1 MSSKVA
7 VIVQARMGS
16 TRLPGKS
23 MMLLAGKPL
32 VQRVIERI
40 KNANKVDELILAIPN
55 TPENENLEKLGRE
68 LDVTVYKGSE
78 QDLVDRYYQ
87 AALISEC
94 DYVVRIPADN
104 PVPEGSEIDRIIDH
118 HINLGRKGFSSNLAE
133 IYNSKYPDGI
143 GAEIFDFELLEQ
155 VHRSEIDSHKR
166 EHVHL
171 NFFDYSTQKPVNDD
185 WCPVSTINCP
195 SAFARP
201 DLILDVNTIEQYQ
214 YLAKMY
220 NDLYPSNSNFSI
232 KEIIEWHDFQELS
245 KGEVS
250 KSEK

>member
-7 VIVQARMGS
+7 GIVQARIGS

-32 VQRVIERI
+32 VQRVLERI
-40 KNANKVDELILAIPN
+40 KNANRIDELILAIPN
-55 TPENENLEKLGRE
+55 TPENEDLEKLGRE

-78 QDLVDRYYQ
+78 QDLVDRYFQ

-94 DYVVRIPADN
+94 DYIVRIPADN
-104 PVPEGSEIDRIIDH
+104 PVPQGSEIDRIISH

-133 IYNSKYPDGI
+133 IYDSRYPDGI
-143 GAEIFDFELLEQ
+143 GAEIFDTDLLDH
-155 VHRSEIDSHKR
+155 VHRTEIDPNKR

-171 NFFDYSTQKPVNDD
+171 NFFDYSTQKPVNNE

-195 SAFARP
+195 SEFARP
-201 DLILDVNTIEQYQ
+201 DLILDVNTIDQYQ
-214 YLAKMY
+214 YMAKMY
-220 NDLYPSNSNFSI
+220 NDLYPVNPNFSI
-232 KEIIEWHDFQELS
+232 KEIIEWHDLQKLS
-245 KGEVS
+245 NREVS

>member
-7 VIVQARMGS
+7 GIVQARMGS

-32 VQRVIERI
+32 VQRVLERI
-40 KNANKVDELILAIPN
+40 KNANKIDELILAIPN
-55 TPENENLEKLGRE
+55 TPENEDLEKLGRE

-87 AALISEC
+87 AALNSEC
-94 DYVVRIPADN
+94 DYIVRIPADN
-104 PVPEGSEIDRIIDH
+104 PVPEGSEIDRIISH

-143 GAEIFDFELLEQ
+143 GAEIFDFDLLEL
-155 VHRSEIDSHKR
+155 VHRSENDSNKR

-185 WCPVSTINCP
+185 WCPISTINCP
-195 SAFARP
+195 SEFARP
-201 DLILDVNTIEQYQ
+201 DLVLDVNTMDQYK
-214 YLAKMY
+214 YMSKLY
-220 NDLYPSNSNFSI
+220 DDLHTANPNFGI
-232 KEIIEWHDFQELS
+232 REIIEWHDHQSLNAR
-245 KGEVS
+245 K
-250 KSEK
+250 